1 MTTLKLLSLLL
12 LSVMFSFGK
21 DIPNKKQKPIIN
33 GSVIT
38 NNQFPYQV
46 LILGGNDGGGTIL
59 NKRWIL
65 TAAHLF
71 DNTSGSSLQLYAG
84 VTSRNPNNLASG
96 QNRIYKRHK
105 RHPSYAYVS
114 SSTSPDNDLALIEV
128 TQPFDFNSNVEAVK
142 LASSTNQG
150 LWDIGQLPQV
160 SGFGRTSSTSN
171 ALSDELRVTSVQVT
185 NVDNTYNK
193 IRAGGNN
200 PTSNGGNDSCQGDS
214 GGPLSANGLFPN
226 NIQLG
231 IVSAGGECGTVGVY
245 MMVSKYLDWITETLH
260 KFGTPD
266 LVCGNTTFENLA
278 RLPDGVSFYWSASPS
293 NLFSTTSSTATSF
306 TTSNNTD
313 TNDSGIGTV
322 TLTVTTPD
330 GTFTHTK
337 QVWVGK
343 PASVNIVTD
352 GTFTIN
358 GSNTTICRT
367 FVYCMT
373 SDANIS
379 LNGEPIPLNTASKF
393 SYGGW
398 PTNNSFLNTSNYP
411 IDDHACFGTNN
422 TGSYFLTVYATNTC
436 GTISKNIIVQV
447 NNCGYRVFPNPA
459 QTTVAVEFE
468 EPDKIESIPDVIDL
482 IDEKTLRKVKT
493 KDVKALKEKEKNN
506 PKAYRKIDFDVADL
520 PRGTYYLN
528 MGFENKNGNK
538 VEQTRIILTDK
549 YQ

>member
-1 MTTLKLLSLLL
+1 MTNLKLLSLLL
-12 LSVMFSFGK
+12 FSVTFCFGK
-21 DIPNKKQKPIIN
+21 DVPNKKRTPIIN
-33 GSVIT
+33 GSIIT

-46 LILGGNDGGGTIL
+46 LISGGNDGGGTIL

-65 TAAHLF
+65 TAAHVAA
-71 DNTSGSSLQLYAG
+71 SGSPLQFYAG
-84 VTSRNPNNLASG
+84 VTNRNSLASG

-105 RHPSYAYVS
+105 PHPSYGYVS

-128 TQPFDFNSNVEAVK
+128 TQPFVFNSNVDAVK

-150 LWDIGQLPQV
+150 SWAVNQLPQV

-171 ALSDELRVTSVQVT
+171 VLSNELRVTSVQVT
-185 NVDNTYNK
+185 NIDNTYNK

-231 IVSAGGECGTVGVY
+231 IVSAGGTCGTVGVY
-245 MMVSKYLDWITETLH
+245 MMISKYLGWITETLH
-260 KFGTPD
+260 LLGTPD
-266 LVCGNTTFENLA
+266 YVCGNTTFENLA
-278 RLPDGVSFYWSASPS
+278 RLPDGVSFSWSASPA
-293 NLFSTTSSTATSF
+293 NLFSVTSGTGLSF
-306 TTSNNTD
+306 TTSNNS
-313 TNDSGIGTV
+313 NGNSGQGIV
-322 TLTVTTPD
+322 TLTVTTPA

-343 PASVNIVTD
+343 PAPINIVTD

-358 GSNTTICRT
+358 GSNTTLCRT
-367 FVYCMT
+367 FGYCMT
-373 SDANIS
+373 SNANVT
-379 LNGEPIPLNTASKF
+379 LNGGLVPLNTANSF

-398 PTNNSFLNTSNYP
+398 PTSNSFLNTSTSVATN
-411 IDDHACFGTNN
+411 DRACFGTNN

-436 GTISKNIIVQV
+436 GTISRNIIVQV
-447 NNCGYRVFPNPA
+447 NSCGFRVFPNPA
-459 QTTVAVEFE
+459 QTTIAVEFE

-482 IDEKTLRKVKT
+482 IDEKTLKKVKT

-506 PKAYRKIDFDVADL
+506 PKAYGKIDFDVTDL
-520 PRGTYYLN
+520 PRGTYYLY

-549 YQ
+549 